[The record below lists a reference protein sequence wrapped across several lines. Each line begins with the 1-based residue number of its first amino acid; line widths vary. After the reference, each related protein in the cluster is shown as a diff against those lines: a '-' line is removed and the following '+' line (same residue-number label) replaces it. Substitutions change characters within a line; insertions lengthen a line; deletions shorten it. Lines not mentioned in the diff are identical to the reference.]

1 MEYMH
6 IVSRMLMIFG
16 VVLVGYF
23 SAKRGIWAHELNKA
37 MSVFVLNVT
46 APLLILSSVM
56 GEGPGFTPAEVGQL
70 VWVSLLNYAI
80 LLGGAYAVSAI
91 WKLDT
96 YRRGLLRFML
106 SFGNVTFIGF
116 PVLMSLFG
124 DRAVFYGAVLTI
136 PFNVLI
142 FTVGDEFISGTG
154 SLRRAFR
161 PKLMLSPC
169 VVASLLAI
177 VFVLF
182 DIPTPPVMGEWCHLI
197 GDMTIPCALLIIGSS
212 LSRIPLRAMV
222 GNRFVF
228 TVAALRLLLVPMLVL
243 TVLRLLPID
252 PLVANAATI
261 LTGMPV
267 AANGIMFCY
276 RYGKD
281 ERLMAQGIFITTLL
295 SIFTIPLLTL
305 LL

>member
-6 IVSRMLMIFG
+6 IVSRMIIIFG
-16 VVLVGYF
+16 VVMVGYF
-23 SAKRGIWAHELNKA
+23 SAKRGLWDAALSKS

-56 GEGPGFTPAEVGQL
+56 GEGTQFTPSEVGQL
-70 VWVSLLNYAI
+70 VWVSLLNYVV
-80 LLGGAYAVSAI
+80 LLGGAYLVSAL
-91 WKLDT
+91 WKLDP
-96 YRRGLLRFML
+96 YRKGLLRFML
-106 SFGNVTFIGF
+106 SFGNVAFIGF

-124 DRAVFYGAVLTI
+124 ERAVFYGAVLII

-142 FTVGDEFISGTG
+142 FTIGDEFISGKG

-182 DIPTPPVMGEWCHLI
+182 DIPTPPQVGEWCHLI

-212 LSRIPLRAMV
+212 LSRIPLRDMI
-222 GNRFVF
+222 GNRFVY
-228 TVAALRLLLVPMLVL
+228 TVAVLRLLLVPMLML
-243 TVLRLLPID
+243 FLLRQLPVY
-252 PLVANAATI
+252 PLVVNAATI
-261 LTGMPV
+261 LTAMPV

-281 ERLMAQGIFITTLL
+281 ERLMAQGIFLTTLL